1 MRVSTRITAATLM
14 AGAAALAVT
23 GLSAP
28 AQAQETTSTA
38 VEVQAAPGWHH
49 VGDYDTLTV
58 CRQQGELWLEVDWA
72 VRFECRDIAWSTK
85 WALWVLT
92 NP

>member
-1 MRVSTRITAATLM
+1 MRGRIRTIGAGALL
-14 AGAAALAVT
+14 GAAALTILGVA
-23 GLSAP
+23 AP
-28 AQAQETTSTA
+28 AQAQETSNPSGQ
-38 VEVQAAPGWHH
+38 VQAAPGWHH
-49 VGDYDTLTV
+49 VGDYENLTT
-58 CRQQGELWLEVDWA
+58 CRQQGEAWLAADWA